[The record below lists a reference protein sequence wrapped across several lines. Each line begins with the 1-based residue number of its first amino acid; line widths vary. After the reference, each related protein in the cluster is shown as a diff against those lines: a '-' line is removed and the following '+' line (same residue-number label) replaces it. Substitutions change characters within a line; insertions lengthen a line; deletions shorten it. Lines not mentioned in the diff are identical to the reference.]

1 MHLSKQQ
8 LLNQQIPSFQ
18 HAEGTCLC
26 GVCLCGNCLCKPQPI
41 KQSYFNKLSS
51 VYETDFQQRYSV
63 LPKARPIIIE
73 EPKRRRAFSQNSVYD
88 EDFTPKQIFQGE
100 NYEKSHLPQLRIPFA
115 GCNSYALQYP
125 NKCTD
130 PPQQLRPVNQIQL
143 LPAKMDNISQY
154 QREYKLRQQQREY
167 EFSNFSKIMNKRLH
181 INSKDKLVY
190 SNSSYQDQFKPR
202 QSIGTIKLPAHQ
214 SSLPFGISNIGINP
228 FVSQSKFE
236 YATKFQ
242 SQCEASK
249 KIQEI
254 CSKT

>member
-1 MHLSKQQ
+1 MIIGKQQ
-8 LLNQQIPSFQ
+8 LLNQQNPQFQ
-18 HAEGTCLC
+18 HSEGTCLC

-41 KQSYFNKLSS
+41 KQSYHNKLKS
-51 VYETDFQQRYSV
+51 VYETDFQLRYSV

-88 EDFTPKQIFQGE
+88 EDFTPKQISQGHTD
-100 NYEKSHLPQLRIPFA
+100 EKQHLPQLKIPFA

-125 NKCTD
+125 NKFTD

-154 QREYKLRQQQREY
+154 QREYKLRQNQREH

-190 SNSSYQDQFKPR
+190 SNSSYQEQFKPR
-202 QSIGTIKLPAHQ
+202 QSIPLIKLPIQQ

-236 YATKFQ
+236 FASKSQ
-242 SQCEASK
+242 DQCEANRR
-249 KIQEI
+249 ILEI
-254 CSKT
+254 CSKS